1 MGHRVF
7 GPALLSRALAPRGR
21 RWGALAGAAGLAI
34 LLVAGCTNS
43 ASETSA
49 VSMSSASAAKETS
62 AAAAGAA
69 APAAAAGTSASAP
82 ASSGAASA
90 SAGDGS
96 STGSGKSDVN
106 VSAGVQAQNRQV
118 IRTASV
124 TLEIP
129 YKSTG
134 NSAAQVA
141 HDNEAVDRAVSD
153 AAIEVRGLA
162 VGAGFVS
169 ASSGGGTTISIT
181 LRVPVDGYESVMDRF
196 TGIGTVTGVT
206 ENTQDVTAQMI
217 DINSRVKSAT
227 DVIASLRTLLS
238 KATKIGDI
246 LTIEDQLNSREAD
259 LESMKSQLAGLSD
272 QTSLST
278 ITVVVKGVITD
289 IKPVVAPQKPAPPVA
304 RSGFLGGLANGW
316 DAARTFG
323 HGVLTVVGTLIPFL
337 PVVLVVV
344 IALLIWRRRIRRAH
358 PMPTLATS
366 AGDPHPVD

>member
-1 MGHRVF
+1 MGHKLFEPVW
-7 GPALLSRALAPRGR
+7 SRALGTRGR
-21 RWGALAGAAGLAI
+21 QWGALAGAAGLTL
-34 LLVAGCTNS
+34 LLVAGCTN
-43 ASETSA
+43 AGE
-49 VSMSSASAAKETS
+49 SSAAMSTS
-62 AAAAGAA
+62 VAAGAATFAAA
-69 APAAAAGTSASAP
+69 APAASAASSAAAS

-90 SAGDGS
+90 PAAGGS
-96 STGSGKSDVN
+96 TAGSGKSDAD

-141 HDNEAVDRAVSD
+141 HDKDAVDKAVSD

-181 LRVPVDGYESVMDRF
+181 LRVPVNGYESVMDRF
-196 TGIGTVTGVT
+196 AGIGTVTGVT

-278 ITVVVKGVITD
+278 ITVVLKGVITD
-289 IKPVVAPQKPAPPVA
+289 VKPVVAPQKPAPPAA